1 MGVTELRVV
10 VSDEIAERLAF
21 EATERGTSVE
31 DVAAEVL
38 RLHAPSE
45 RGAARCVVISI
56 GQARP
61 VVSAR
66 EAEER
71 LEAEGFT

>member
-10 VSDEIAERLAF
+10 VPDEVAARLAS
-21 EATERGTSVE
+21 EATERGTSVK
-31 DVAAEVL
+31 DAAAEVP
-38 RLHAPSE
+38 RLYAPSE
-45 RGAARCVVISI
+45 RRAARFGFIGI

-61 VVSAR
+61 GFSAR

-71 LEAEGFT
+71 LEAEGFA